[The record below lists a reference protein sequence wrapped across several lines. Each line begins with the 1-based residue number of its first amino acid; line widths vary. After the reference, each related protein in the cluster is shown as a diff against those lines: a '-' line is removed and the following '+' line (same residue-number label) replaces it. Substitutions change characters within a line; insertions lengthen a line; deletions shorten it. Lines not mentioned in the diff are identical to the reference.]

1 MMSTL
6 FMIRHGQA
14 SFGQANYDQLSELG
28 IAQAKLLGEY
38 FRNLGIG
45 FDECYSGTM
54 QRHLDTAVQFFQ
66 GFSGQKSPC
75 RALNSSEAFNEYDPE
90 AVLRTAIP
98 MLIEENPDFSRDVD
112 SMFTSRRSFQ
122 IVFERAIL
130 KWVSGA
136 VQAPGLISWDD
147 YAGRVRDG
155 IQEIMKAHGKGKT
168 VAVFSSGGPISATIQ
183 KALYLTNE
191 VSIQIGWQIIN
202 SSVTRFKFTPDRI
215 MMMSFNEHAHLEI
228 KKEESWITY
237 R

>member
-1 MMSTL
+1 MSTL

-14 SFGQANYDQLSELG
+14 SFGRKNYDQLSDLG
-28 IAQAKLLGEY
+28 IAQSRLLGEY
-38 FRNLGIG
+38 FRSLGIG

-54 QRHLDTAVQFFQ
+54 QRHLDTADHFFQ
-66 GFSGQKSPC
+66 GFSGEKKPC
-75 RALNSSEAFNEYDPE
+75 RALNSTEAFNEYDPE

-122 IVFERAIL
+122 IVFEQAIL

-136 VQAPGLISWDD
+136 VQAPGLISWEE
-147 YAGRVRDG
+147 YSGCVKQG
-155 IQEIMKAHGKGKT
+155 IEEIMRSHGKGKT
-168 VAVFSSGGPISATIQ
+168 VAIFSSGGPISATIQ
-183 KALYLTNE
+183 KALCLTNE